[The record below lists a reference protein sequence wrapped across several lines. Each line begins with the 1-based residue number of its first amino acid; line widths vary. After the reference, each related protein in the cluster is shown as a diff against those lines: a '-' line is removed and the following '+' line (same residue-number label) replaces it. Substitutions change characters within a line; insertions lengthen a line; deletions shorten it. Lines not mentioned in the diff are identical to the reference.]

1 MPGTT
6 FWQWIPSINREL
18 GLVGSGRVIDTA
30 TTEEPKRVS
39 STLLHDATGGSDEAQ
54 GIFFIHLGGVRCL
67 CISHG
72 HRVDGETEEA
82 DVVILST
89 MENPDRLADISLKLE
104 NGGLLS
110 VRFQSICEDFAGN
123 LDDVAESLFDSIVN
137 MYHTHAHPRGRCRIK
152 PYCGEG
158 RSGALKWICDA
169 YEMCLVTDLSAYRS
183 NPKEPTVYFDI
194 KSCVLYGKSFLEK
207 YGDCLG
213 DGKDDLEYI
222 YRYAD
227 ATADHTYLSREYRMN
242 HGASENM
249 ASMNNRMFILM
260 MLSIAMSFFAGSIF
274 NEAIGGMSRPV
285 WTMAGAV
292 VFVVVGYFGLRYA
305 RKMSE
310 KEKDGLYKER
320 SGRNC
325 HRMTFRIGAA
335 GPHIISTRP
344 GIINTWRVQ
353 RRPLLRPSS

>member
-1 MPGTT
+1 MSVPTY
-6 FWQWIPSINREL
+6 WQWIPSITHELSLARINRIANLEMMNRL
-18 GLVGSGRVIDTA
+18 EQTDACSDVAFDFNDKDDAPLIHCEGAQLPYI
-30 TTEEPKRVS
+30 
-39 STLLHDATGGSDEAQ
+39 LHDYCREKGLETIGVTVLSATENSGS
-54 GIFFIHLGGVRCL
+54 L
-67 CISHG
+67 
-72 HRVDGETEEA
+72 VD
-82 DVVILST
+82 VT
-89 MENPDRLADISLKLE
+89 MSLE
-104 NGGLLS
+104 CRGLLS
-110 VRFQSICEDFAGN
+110 VRIQN
-123 LDDVAESLFDSIVN
+123 LKTDTVRNPDAVIGALIDSIVSIF
-137 MYHTHAHPRGRCRIK
+137 HSHAHPRSGSIIGCYK
-152 PYCGEG
+152 GVD
-158 RSGALKWICDA
+158 RSEALKWICDA
-169 YEMCLVTDLSAYRS
+169 YEERLVSGITNYRN

-222 YRYAD
+222 CRYAD
-227 ATADHTYLSREYRMN
+227 ESADHTYLSREYRMN

-285 WTMAGAV
+285 WTIAGAV
-292 VFVVVGYFGLRYA
+292 VFIAVGYFGLRYA
-305 RKMSE
+305 RKRSE

-320 SGRNC
+320 SCRN
-325 HRMTFRIGAA
+325 HPQMTLRRGAV